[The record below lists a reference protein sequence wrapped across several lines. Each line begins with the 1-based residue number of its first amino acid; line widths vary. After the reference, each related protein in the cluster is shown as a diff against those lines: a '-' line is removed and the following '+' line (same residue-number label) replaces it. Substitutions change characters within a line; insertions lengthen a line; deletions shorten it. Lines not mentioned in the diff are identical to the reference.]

1 MDGSD
6 HGTQPVAAGGD
17 LPKLPNAD
25 IPDDLEQPEDFDDG
39 SEPTTEPPEEE
50 PE

>member
-6 HGTQPVAAGGD
+6 HETPPVEAEGGD

-39 SEPTTEPPEEE
+39 SQPPEEQE
-50 PE
+50 EER